1 MLFRSKFRVIAVTSA
16 KRVPELPDVPAIQ
29 EVPEL
34 AGFDVLSW
42 LAMFAPKGMAAD
54 QVRTMNRIMTTALK
68 DPEVATG
75 FTNAGFAIDATSP
88 EALSAYVKRE
98 YDKWGDVIRKNNI
111 KVE

>member
-1 MLFRSKFRVIAVTSA
+1 MRRGALVGLSAHAPAEALKALPSVLAPLSKE
-16 KRVPELPDVPAIQ
+16 EL
-29 EVPEL
+29 
-34 AGFDVLSW
+34 
-42 LAMFAPKGMAAD
+42 
-54 QVRTMNRIMTTALK
+54 VRTWQEL
-68 DPEVATG
+68 